1 MVRIR
6 RIVPALMSACL
17 AFSAAGAV
25 SSSGQTAW
33 GAQVIQY
40 SDLPELVKTYSPQVQ
55 MERTLYETRLGRYES
70 AREEMMETRRRLRE
84 EAEDMEKNGDSDGA
98 SNYRTQ
104 AKVLEEA
111 AKDMDKQIRSAKGSS
126 STMSLRRME
135 DTMIWTAQSLMG
147 TYHSLRAEQEG
158 ALAEAELM
166 QGKYEKAMRQAG
178 LGMVSQAAADEA
190 GKAATAAANKVQS
203 LQDDMERVRKELL
216 MVTGYPGDSQVQI
229 GMLPAPDQSRVDGIT
244 LEADKWRALGNN
256 YELRQQRG
264 SSSGGTIKS
273 TMSANGQ

>member
-1 MVRIR
+1 
-6 RIVPALMSACL
+6 
-17 AFSAAGAV
+17 
-25 SSSGQTAW
+25 
-33 GAQVIQY
+33 
-40 SDLPELVKTYSPQVQ
+40 
-55 MERTLYETRLGRYES
+55 
-70 AREEMMETRRRLRE
+70 
-84 EAEDMEKNGDSDGA
+84 
-98 SNYRTQ
+98 
-104 AKVLEEA
+104 
-111 AKDMDKQIRSAKGSS
+111 MDKQIRSAKGSS

-190 GKAATAAANKVQS
+190 GKAATAAANKAQS

-264 SSSGGTIKS
+264 SSSGGTIKEHHVRQRTIEEGEA
-273 TMSANGQ
+273 TMYGQMDTLYQNVLAGRTMWQSAVTAQAAREAEWKAASNKMDLGMLSRQEYLEARSSYLDGAAAKAQADVNFQQAMDMYDWAVKGLMATN